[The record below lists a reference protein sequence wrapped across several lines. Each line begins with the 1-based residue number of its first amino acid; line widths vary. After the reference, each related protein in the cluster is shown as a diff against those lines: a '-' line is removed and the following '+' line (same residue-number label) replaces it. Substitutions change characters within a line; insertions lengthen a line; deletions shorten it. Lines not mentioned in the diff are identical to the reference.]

1 MCLKLR
7 KERKNGG
14 ACAPLAAA
22 RPLRTCFQSRE
33 AALQKTQRK
42 GKEAG
47 GSQEISLPRSTQGT
61 PPDWGVA
68 WAEPALGGRVPQ
80 RILVPQDPRDPVGWG
95 RGGGSARPE
104 VPRLRESKLYQDSG
118 TKGVTGAPLK
128 QLLPL
133 VLYELGPESLR

>member
-1 MCLKLR
+1 MCAVGGCQAAEDLLPKQGGGSAENAE
-7 KERKNGG
+7 ERKGSG
-14 ACAPLAAA
+14 
-22 RPLRTCFQSRE
+22 
-33 AALQKTQRK
+33 RK
-42 GKEAG
+42 PGDLPPEEQAG
-47 GSQEISLPRSTQGT
+47 N
-61 PPDWGVA
+61 PPDWSAA

-104 VPRLRESKLYQDSG
+104 VPQLRESKLYQDSR